1 MTSLND
7 YLLNLAPGMVWFL
20 VFLIIWSVI
29 WKGIALWKAVKNN
42 DLPWYIA
49 LFILNTAGLL
59 EIFYIYVFSKRPEK
73 KTEKVE
79 K

>member
-7 YLLNLAPGMVWFL
+7 YLVNLAPGMVW
-20 VFLIIWSVI
+20 VFVMLLIWSMI

-49 LFILNTAGLL
+49 LLILNTVGIL

-73 KTEKVE
+73 KTEKE
-79 K
+79 TK